1 MERHLNLIKTG
12 HQEVEKRVFPRFPF
26 SYLVFREDGDGGKSF
41 EVKDIS
47 FTGMQVC
54 LKDGESNYKEGDTLT
69 GEIHWYAQKV
79 TIKGTVKRAAK
90 SNLGIEF
97 DGGEVIESKIKE
109 FLSVENI
116 AKSMKPIHL
125 YKEQMDIPANLAYW
139 LRCDGPFELFLW
151 KHNDGEISKIQVIM
165 MHNFVEWN
173 DGVGLGSGKILS
185 VKNFDTPLTNEEEFE
200 FLIDDQLDE
209 EKLDFCKSIITNIDQ
224 ELLPTEVLEFINR
237 KIGISK

>member
-26 SYLVFREDGDGGKSF
+26 SYLVFREEGESGRSF

-47 FTGMQVC
+47 YNGMQVG
-54 LKDGESNYKEGDTLT
+54 LKDGESQYKEGDKIS

-79 TIKGTVKRAAK
+79 TITGVVRRAATTNIGVEFEGD
-90 SNLGIEF
+90 SIETQM
-97 DGGEVIESKIKE
+97 KK

-116 AKSMKPIHL
+116 AKSMKPIHE
-125 YKEQMDIPANLAYW
+125 YKEQMEIPSNLGYW
-139 LRCDGPFELFLW
+139 LRCDGPFELFVW
-151 KHNDGEISKIQVIM
+151 QHSDKEISKIQVIM

-185 VKNFDTPLTNEEEFE
+185 VKNHDTPLTTEEEFE

-209 EKLDFCKSIITNIDQ
+209 EKLDFCKEIVSSV
-224 ELLPTEVLEFINR
+224 ERSLLPEEVFEFINR
-237 KIGISK
+237 KLGVS